1 MGEAAPVHN
10 NVLLQKET
18 EAPLQMQESA
28 AYAESST
35 QTQEIMDQIMD
46 YMKVQLKPEMDQ
58 LDMAARTAPVAQI
71 SQPCPTGI
79 LFSKRMSMIFYSTI
93 FIRQNP

>member
-58 LDMAARTAPVAQI
+58 LEMQLHPETLGTLKIQLV
-71 SQPCPTGI
+71 
-79 LFSKRMSMIFYSTI
+79 SKGGD
-93 FIRQNP
+93 